1 METTFVQ
8 IWNSFVT
15 TLEQLRQDGG
25 DPNGASHAKASLG
38 KMKTCGSAN
47 TTRSSEMT
55 AALLFNHCSLIP
67 NPPMEKTWTAL
78 GEKFW
83 TTLEQ
88 LLTTGRQLLYNFGT
102 TLEQLVDKFWTNFGQ
117 LWNNLETT
125 LGYH

>member
-1 METTFVQ
+1 
-8 IWNSFVT
+8 
-15 TLEQLRQDGG
+15 
-25 DPNGASHAKASLG
+25 
-38 KMKTCGSAN
+38 
-47 TTRSSEMT
+47 MT

-102 TLEQLVDKFWTNFGQ
+102 TLEQLVDKFWTTLEQLGDNFGIS
-117 LWNNLETT
+117 LRHLEDHMVIT
-125 LGYH
+125 

>member
-1 METTFVQ
+1 
-8 IWNSFVT
+8 
-15 TLEQLRQDGG
+15 
-25 DPNGASHAKASLG
+25 
-38 KMKTCGSAN
+38 
-47 TTRSSEMT
+47 MT

-102 TLEQLVDKFWTNFGQ
+102 TLEQLVDKFWTTFGQ